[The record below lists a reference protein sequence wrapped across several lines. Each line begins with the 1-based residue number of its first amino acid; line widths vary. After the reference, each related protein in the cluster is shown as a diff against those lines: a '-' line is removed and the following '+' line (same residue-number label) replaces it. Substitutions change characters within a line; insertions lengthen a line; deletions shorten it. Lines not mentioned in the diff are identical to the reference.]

1 MLKNKRIHSF
11 KDDVLGNHDAVGL
24 ASLIKNKE
32 ISQVEVIN
40 ASIARAN
47 KIKVPINPI
56 VFENYKNAIA
66 QAEKEIKGNFAGV
79 PIFIKDLTLVE
90 GIPTYFGSDAFIGA
104 KPATTTDKIAHQ
116 IFSMGFV
123 NMGTTTLPEFGLTCS
138 TEFPDQNNTL
148 NPWNPDFSAGGSSGG
163 SAAVVAAGVVPIAHA
178 ADGGGS
184 TRIPAAC
191 CGLIGLKPTRDRILL
206 SSAFEK
212 PLVKI
217 SIDGVLTRS
226 VRDTAHFYYEAEKY
240 YHNQAL
246 PMIGL
251 VNAPLSR
258 KLIIG
263 YIEEGLNDSTVD
275 QPQKRV
281 FSETI
286 KMLEDLGH
294 SLKPVKWHIT
304 DEMRQDFKMLWAA
317 NGFIINRF
325 GKFLFKKPYDPSK
338 LTLLTKGL
346 SKFYAKNFWRRP
358 IFIRRLK
365 KLSAHYKSFMES
377 NQIDIILTP
386 TVAQLTPRIGHLG
399 MHLPYET
406 IMERMGFWARYT
418 AYANANGSPS
428 ISLPIGHDDEHDLPI
443 GMLFGAKHG
452 QERLLLELSLQLE
465 QSRPWK
471 KIYL

>member
-11 KDDVLGNHDAVGL
+11 RDDVLEHHDAVAL
-24 ASLIKNKE
+24 ASLIKNKV
-32 ISQVEVIN
+32 ISQVEVIR
-40 ASIARAN
+40 ASIDRAN
-47 KIKVPINPI
+47 KIKAPINPI
-56 VFENYKNAIA
+56 VFENYEEAIV
-66 QAEKEIKGNFAGV
+66 QAAKEIKGSFAGV
-79 PIFIKDLTLVE
+79 PIFMKDLTLVK

-104 KPATTTDKIAHQ
+104 PPATTTDKIAHQ
-116 IFSMGFV
+116 IFSMGFI
-123 NMGTTTLPEFGLTCS
+123 NMGTSSLPEFGLTCS
-138 TEFPDQNNTL
+138 TEFPDRNNTL
-148 NPWNPDFSAGGSSGG
+148 NPWNSDYSAGGSSGG
-163 SAAVVAAGVVPIAHA
+163 SAALVAAGVVPIAHA

-217 SIDGVLTRS
+217 SIDGVLSRS

-240 YHNQAL
+240 YHNQTL
-246 PMIGL
+246 PQIGL
-251 VNAPLSR
+251 VNAPLKK
-258 KLIIG
+258 KLNIG
-263 YIEEGLNDSTVD
+263 YIEEALNDSTID
-275 QPQKRV
+275 QPVKRV
-281 FSETI
+281 FNETL

-294 SLKPVKWHIT
+294 SLQPVKWPIT

-325 GKFLFKKPYDPSK
+325 GKLLFKKPYDSSK

-346 SKFYAKNFWRRP
+346 SRFYAKNFWRRP
-358 IFIRRLK
+358 LFIRRLK
-365 KLSAHYKSFMES
+365 RLSAHYESFMET

-386 TVAQLTPRIGHLG
+386 TVAQLTPPIGHLG

-428 ISLPIGHDDEHDLPI
+428 ISLPLGHDDEHDLPI
-443 GMLFGAKHG
+443 GMLFGAKYG
-452 QERLLLELSLQLE
+452 QDRLLIELSLQLE
-465 QSRPWK
+465 QYRPWK
-471 KIYL
+471 KIF